1 MCGRY
6 FLEQDISDAA
16 LLRILETLEARG
28 EDVRLRGDIFPGD
41 RAPALADGRI
51 QAMRWG
57 FAPDGGGY
65 TGVAFG
71 RVLHVT
77 QDGGSIM
84 LHGVD
89 RAAYEAVWAD
99 YFDLARDYEALSDAF
114 CGDEALRTA
123 YAFSRGIRILAQDPW
138 ETLCSFILSQNNNI
152 PRIRKIIASLCERF
166 GAPIAG
172 TPFYAFP
179 TAERLAEAGME
190 GLAEIRCGFRAKY
203 VADAAARVAS
213 GALDLEA
220 LRKQSYETAKAA
232 LMTVYGVGAKV
243 ADCVLL
249 FSLGFYEAFPVD
261 VWVKKV
267 IAKYYGEGFDGR
279 RFGAYAG
286 VAQQYL
292 FYYERSLSG
301 R

>member
-1 MCGRY
+1 MVVSFTPAGTV
-6 FLEQDISDAA
+6 LTGAA
-16 LLRILETLEARG
+16 L
-28 EDVRLRGDIFPGD
+28 DIRKTFDCGQCF
-41 RAPALADGRI
+41 R
-51 QAMRWG
+51 

-77 QDGGSIM
+77 QDGGSII

-179 TAERLAEAGME
+179 TAERLAEVGME

-213 GALDLEA
+213 GARPRSAAEA
-220 LRKQSYETAKAA
+220 VLRSGQSGADDGLRRGRQGGRLRAA
-232 LMTVYGVGAKV
+232 
-243 ADCVLL
+243 VLAGL
-249 FSLGFYEAFPVD
+249 LRGLPRRRM
-261 VWVKKV
+261 
-267 IAKYYGEGFDGR
+267 GEKGHRQILR
-279 RFGAYAG
+279 RG
-286 VAQQYL
+286 L
-292 FYYERSLSG
+292 
-301 R
+301 

>member
-1 MCGRY
+1 MQLSIPDLDLRHIYESGQCFRWEPLG
-6 FLEQDISDAA
+6 QDTY
-16 LLRILETLEARG
+16 RI
-28 EDVRLRGDIFPGD
+28 P
-41 RAPALADGRI
+41 
-51 QAMRWG
+51 
-57 FAPDGGGY
+57 
-65 TGVAFG
+65 AFG
-71 RVLHVT
+71 RTLTVRQT
-77 QDGGSIM
+77 DGVFDFSCGAGEFDALWRS
-84 LHGVD
+84 
-89 RAAYEAVWAD
+89 
-99 YFDLARDYEALSDAF
+99 YFDLDTDYAAIKARVAPRDAYLQ
-114 CGDEALRTA
+114 AAVA
-123 YAFSRGIRILAQDPW
+123 YGWGMRILRQDLW
-138 ETLCSFILSQNNNI
+138 EVIVSFIVSQNNNI

-213 GALDLEA
+213 GALDLET
-220 LRKQSYETAKAA
+220 LRKQSYEAAKAA

>member
-1 MCGRY
+1 MVVSFTPAGTV
-6 FLEQDISDAA
+6 LTGAA
-16 LLRILETLEARG
+16 L
-28 EDVRLRGDIFPGD
+28 DIRKTFDCGQCF
-41 RAPALADGRI
+41 R
-51 QAMRWG
+51 

-99 YFDLARDYEALSDAF
+99 YVDLARDYEALSDAF

-220 LRKQSYETAKAA
+220 LRKQSYEAAKAA

>member
-1 MCGRY
+1 MVVSFTPAGTV
-6 FLEQDISDAA
+6 LTGAA
-16 LLRILETLEARG
+16 L
-28 EDVRLRGDIFPGD
+28 DIRKTFDCGQCF
-41 RAPALADGRI
+41 R
-51 QAMRWG
+51 

-179 TAERLAEAGME
+179 PPS
-190 GLAEIRCGFRAKY
+190 GLPKPGWKGWRRSAAASAPSTSRTRPLGWRAARSTSKRCGSSPTKRPK
-203 VADAAARVAS
+203 
-213 GALDLEA
+213 
-220 LRKQSYETAKAA
+220 
-232 LMTVYGVGAKV
+232 
-243 ADCVLL
+243 
-249 FSLGFYEAFPVD
+249 
-261 VWVKKV
+261 
-267 IAKYYGEGFDGR
+267 R
-279 RFGAYAG
+279 R
-286 VAQQYL
+286 
-292 FYYERSLSG
+292 
-301 R
+301 